1 MSCFGTT
8 TAHERRG
15 IKPRSRE
22 TREATESQATAWH
35 AEYYS
40 GDKSSILFSDLFA
53 RSIFVHS
60 AEKSGGDS
68 NYKEL
73 PQLSLSDHR
82 ASAPRFPAGRSYW
95 ENPRA
100 AQHRCSSHCG
110 STSWMLLSRTL
121 MTPQRNVPPI

>member
-1 MSCFGTT
+1 VSGFGTT
-8 TAHERRG
+8 TADERCG
-15 IKPRSRE
+15 IKQRSRE
-22 TREATESQATAWH
+22 TRKVTESQTTAWH

-53 RSIFVHS
+53 RSIFVLS

-68 NYKEL
+68 DYKEP

-100 AQHRCSSHCG
+100 ARHRCFSHCG
-110 STSWMLLSRTL
+110 STSWMLLSRTV